1 MFEYL
6 TIEINRPS
14 TKQLLNDFLGRFF
27 RKAETIFGARVKIR
41 LFIKKDGVLDFIK

>member
-27 RKAETIFGARVKIR
+27 QKTEAIFGRGSKIDC
-41 LFIKKDGVLDFIK
+41 L